1 MESSPKTIF
10 CDIDGTLLKHT
21 GDIVKNYL
29 DVPKILPGVLE
40 NIKQWEKL
48 NYKIILVTGRK
59 ECIREI
65 TVKQLQSLGIVY
77 DQLIMGLPNGARI
90 LINDKKPNSELNTA
104 FAVNLVRNK
113 GMEDI
118 DLTNVSSL

>member
-90 LINDKKPNSELNTA
+90 LINDKKPNSESNTA